1 MAIDIP
7 NPAALQLTASPA
19 AVSAALTTT
28 QVRVTSSFRG
38 ARIVLYGAVFDPTTK
53 PSDVVVIVR
62 GPDLPVRIARKTK
75 VAGVWVNSR
84 PVVFRGAPGFYMTAS
99 TRPLAD
105 IAGFGT
111 LRLLGAGIDH
121 LAINAPL
128 EQHTETRYGVRD
140 VVVSRLGADYL
151 DWRRAVVRLKENA
164 GLYDADDKGVTFV
177 DKGLFKAEIDLPT
190 EAPTGQYQAEIIL
203 FQDGQPVS
211 RKVRS
216 LTVEKAGIER
226 TLYLFAHRSPWLYG
240 LVSMALAL
248 GAGWAASLS
257 FRRN

>member
-1 MAIDIP
+1 MALDIP
-7 NPAALQLTASPA
+7 SPIAPQLTPSPA

-28 QVRVTSSFRG
+28 EVRVTSSFRG
-38 ARIVLYGAVFDPTTK
+38 AHIVLYGAVFDPTTK

-62 GPDLPVRIARKTK
+62 GPEHPIRIARKTK
-75 VAGVWVNSR
+75 VAGLWVNSR

-99 TRPLAD
+99 TRPLQD

-111 LRLLGAGIDH
+111 LRRLGAGIDH

-128 EQHTETRYGVRD
+128 EQRTETRYGVRD
-140 VVVSRLGADYL
+140 VVVSRLGSDYL
-151 DWRRAVVRLKENA
+151 DWRRAVIRLKEDA

-177 DKGLFKAEIDLPT
+177 DKDLFKAEIDLPT
-190 EAPTGQYQAEIIL
+190 KAPIGTYQAEIIL

-211 RKVRS
+211 RKVRT
-216 LTVEKAGIER
+216 LTVKKAGIER

-248 GAGWAASLS
+248 GAGWAASLI